1 MQDFGIRRP
10 VGVFAARIVLAV
22 ALAAAVLPLAAQTP
36 AGQSPDHAAR
46 RARAVALYREHKNLE
61 ALPLLEKLAQ
71 EDPKDALVQEAL
83 GVARVD
89 RAATL
94 TDPEAQRQELL
105 RARQALLRA
114 QELGDNSDL
123 VQVLLEKIPEDAEAP
138 KFSQDPAVEK
148 AMQEGEAAFARR
160 DFPAALAAYQHAMA
174 LDPKLYAA
182 ALFTGDVY
190 FSQKQYD
197 PAIQWFEKAI
207 AIDPD
212 QETAYRYCADAFMA
226 SGRMQEAKIK
236 FIQALAASPYTQAT
250 WLNLKKWADQNGM
263 QVGQPRIES
272 PTQNKEENGKT
283 QITIGKDT
291 LEKKDGTSAWL
302 AYALDRALWKNE
314 KFAKEFPGE
323 KRYRHSLRE
332 EAEALGLVV
341 SSVEQQMKDKKIDKL
356 DPALATLLELKQKGV
371 LEAYI
376 LLARADEG
384 LAQDLPAYRQT
395 HRDKLEQY
403 ISEYVLHPR
412 GE

>member
-1 MQDFGIRRP
+1 MQELNHKRCLSRP
-10 VGVFAARIVLAV
+10 AAGV
-22 ALAAAVLPLAAQTP
+22 ALVVALLAPMLLAAQKP
-36 AGQSPDHAAR
+36 EEPLSDHAAR

-71 EDPKDALVQEAL
+71 EDPKDAVVQEAL

-123 VQVLLEKIPEDAEAP
+123 VQVLLEKIPEDTGAP

-148 AMQEGEAAFARR
+148 AMEEGEAAFARR
-160 DFPAALAAYQHAMA
+160 DFPAALAAYQHALA

-212 QETAYRYCADAFMA
+212 QETAYRYCADALLG
-226 SGRMQEAKIK
+226 SGRPQEAKIK
-236 FIQALAASPYTQAT
+236 FIQAVAASPYTRAT
-250 WLNLKKWADQNGM
+250 WLNLAKWADQNGM
-263 QVGQPRIES
+263 QVGQPRIQS
-272 PTQNKEENGKT
+272 PNQTKEEGGKT
-283 QITIGKDT
+283 QITIDAAS
-291 LEKKDGTSAWL
+291 LDKKDGSSAWII
-302 AYALDRALWKNE
+302 YEMERSLWKKE

-323 KRYRHSLRE
+323 KQYRHSLRE
-332 EAEALGLVV
+332 EDEALGLVV
-341 SSVEQQMKDKKIDKL
+341 SSVEQQVKDKKVEKL
-356 DPALATLLELKQKGV
+356 DPGLATLLELKQKG
-371 LEAYI
+371 LLDAYI

-384 LAQDLPAYRQT
+384 LAQDFPDYRKAN
-395 HRDKLEQY
+395 RDKLERY
-403 ISEYVLHPR
+403 ISEYALHPKSN
-412 GE
+412 